1 MFSVEVYWV
10 FMEKVFTDAKIKH
23 LEMIQSVI
31 ARLANSNSAHK
42 NYCITLVTAVC
53 GLATTL
59 HRPYMALLAIVP
71 VMIFAILD
79 AQYLRLEQRYRT
91 LYEQVRSEP
100 VTVAPDF
107 RLSVANVKGATFLRT
122 LLSWSI
128 SVFYLPT
135 FLGVIAVAATLLFLP

>member
-1 MFSVEVYWV
+1 
-10 FMEKVFTDAKIKH
+10 
-23 LEMIQSVI
+23 
-31 ARLANSNSAHK
+31 
-42 NYCITLVTAVC
+42 
-53 GLATTL
+53 
-59 HRPYMALLAIVP
+59 
-71 VMIFAILD
+71 MIFAILD